1 MSEGAPAAGA
11 PLPLATPAGPAA
23 TGTRAMFARV
33 AWRNLWRR
41 RLRTW
46 MSAIGIGFA
55 VLLVS
60 LFTAFQ
66 TGAYEPWIESAT
78 GLMHGHMQLQHPA
91 YQDDPK
97 VAHLIRG
104 GTELVRAVETAP
116 GVAGVAPRTEGFALV
131 SVGERSFGALVMGVD
146 AERETSLFALPHRLQ
161 QGEYL
166 PRSSSAYI
174 GSSLAA
180 NLGVE
185 LGDEIV
191 ALGSAREGGVAVLA
205 LYVDGIFDT
214 GQAELDRSIM
224 QVPLAAMQE
233 AYELGDSL
241 HRVAIKTFDA
251 GRVAQVAPGVAALLP
266 DGVRLLDWT
275 ELLPEVAQGIEID
288 NISAQMIYWLLMVV
302 VAMSVANAFIMTIF
316 ERTREF
322 GMLLAI
328 GMRPNAI
335 VGMLVIEAVCVWA
348 LGALLGA
355 GASLA
360 VVLPLGQVG
369 IDVASVAE
377 GMEEMAANI
386 MMPTHIYPALT
397 AGSLLLSPLVML
409 IGTLAAALVPA
420 LRVRRMKPIEA
431 LREEE

>member
-1 MSEGAPAAGA
+1 MSGGAPVGAALPLPIGASPAAG
-11 PLPLATPAGPAA
+11 
-23 TGTRAMFARV
+23 GTRALFARV

-46 MSAIGIGFA
+46 MSAAGIGFA

-60 LFTAFQ
+60 AFTAFQ
-66 TGAYEPWIESAT
+66 TGAYEPWIDAAT
-78 GLMHGHMQLQHPA
+78 GMMHGHMQIQHPD
-91 YQDDPK
+91 YLDDPK
-97 VAHLIRG
+97 GEHLIPG
-104 GTELVRAVETAP
+104 GTELVRAVEAAS
-116 GVAGVAPRTEGFALV
+116 GVAGAAPRAEAFALV

-146 AERETSLFALPHRLQ
+146 AKREAATFSLPHHLDS
-161 QGEYL
+161 GEYL
-166 PRSSSAYI
+166 PRSTSAFI

-205 LYVDGIFDT
+205 LYVDGIFAT
-214 GQAELDRSIM
+214 GQPELDRSIM

-233 AYELGDSL
+233 AYGLGDSL
-241 HRVAIKTFDA
+241 HRVAIKTVDA
-251 GRVAQVAPGVAALLP
+251 KRIEGFRPGIATLVPADARLIDWAQ
-266 DGVRLLDWT
+266 
-275 ELLPEVAQGIEID
+275 LLPEVAQTIEID
-288 NISAQMIYWLLMVV
+288 DISAQMIYWLLMIV

-335 VGMLVIEAVCVWA
+335 VAMLVMEAVCVWA

-355 GASLA
+355 AASLA
-360 VVLPLGQVG
+360 VVLPLGQIG
-369 IDVASVAE
+369 IDVGAVAE
-377 GMEEMAANI
+377 GMEEIAANV
-386 MMPTHIYPALT
+386 MMPTHIYPALSP
-397 AGSLLLSPLVML
+397 GSLLLAPAVML
-409 IGTLAAALVPA
+409 IGTLVAALVPA
-420 LRVRRMKPIEA
+420 LRVRRMKPVDA